1 MNLLFHRLN
10 ARQRDIL
17 KSKDL
22 PTSWIKLQYNQK
34 KAIVAIEE
42 MLQYVEKKY
51 NKKFCYNGYT
61 AAMPLFGDDE
71 CLYTYAEGDDPQTS
85 TFSVERTEDGFTD
98 SYAWVYQLPVVQ
110 AEIEERLGK
119 IFEGES
125 YKMFTEL
132 LGVADDGHVKSAD
145 VTVYVE
151 KSSEERLDKCMDAV
165 VAELKKDN
173 KYGIDFYIYFIKE
186 GLLHKMNEK
195 NQEDIVDIDD
205 IYKMYTSTRIDRE
218 KIEKGWEKHD

>member
-1 MNLLFHRLN
+1 MNLLFHKLN
-10 ARQRDIL
+10 ARQREIL
-17 KSKDL
+17 KAKDL

-71 CLYTYAEGDDPQTS
+71 CLYTYAEGDDPETS

-98 SYAWVYQLPVVQ
+98 GYAWVCQLPVVQ
-110 AEIEERLGK
+110 AEVEERLGK

-125 YKMFTEL
+125 YKMFVELTGVDDDGRVKAVDVCTYIEKATEEKLDTIIEKIVTEL
-132 LGVADDGHVKSAD
+132 NK
-145 VTVYVE
+145 E
-151 KSSEERLDKCMDAV
+151 KDYIV
-165 VAELKKDN
+165 
-173 KYGIDFYIYFIKE
+173 DFIMYSYRE
-186 GLLHKMNEK
+186 GLIQGMTTKNHK
-195 NQEDIVDIDD
+195 DICDSDD
-205 IYKMYTSTRIDRE
+205 IIVAYFSDEIDRRNAGC
-218 KIEKGWEKHD
+218 GWYKND